1 MPELLVEIIKDANG
15 RKPTPGSQV
24 SVHYVGSLTNGTI
37 FDSSRQRDQPFKFQI
52 GKGMVIQGWDKGVMG
67 MSVGQTCR
75 LTIPPHLGYGA
86 SGTGGVIPPNATLV
100 FEVELLEIS

>member
-75 LTIPPHLGYGA
+75 NYPTSPWIWGLWYWWGHSTKRNPC
-86 SGTGGVIPPNATLV
+86 
-100 FEVELLEIS
+100 F